1 MRELKE
7 AAIKKIFAKES
18 LEMKIISMQISNSSS
33 MQTTTLSSW
42 RLSSRSRPK
51 RRTRLFLRGSIR
63 TRSSTTR

>member
-1 MRELKE
+1 
-7 AAIKKIFAKES
+7 
-18 LEMKIISMQISNSSS
+18 

-63 TRSSTTR
+63 MKSSTTR

>member
-18 LEMKIISMQISNSSS
+18 LEMKIISMQISISFS
-33 MQTTTLSSW
+33 MQTMTPSFW

-51 RRTRLFLRGSIR
+51 RRTRQFLQESIQIK
-63 TRSSTTR
+63 SSTMK

>member
-18 LEMKIISMQISNSSS
+18 LEMKIISMQISNYFW
-33 MQTTTLSSW
+33 MQIMTLNFW

-51 RRTRLFLRGSIR
+51 RRTRPFPRGNTLMR
-63 TRSSTTR
+63 